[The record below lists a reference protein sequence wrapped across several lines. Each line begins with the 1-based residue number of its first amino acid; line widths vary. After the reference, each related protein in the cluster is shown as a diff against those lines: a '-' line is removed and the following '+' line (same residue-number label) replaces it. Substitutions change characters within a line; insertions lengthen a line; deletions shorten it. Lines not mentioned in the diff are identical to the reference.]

1 MSGMNSIDDRYISC
15 FHCTAFELLFRV
27 VASLR
32 VSCDQLGET
41 LREAPTQ
48 LHHCGKRGSDKLE
61 KINERALRFVTRD
74 KSTTY

>member
-1 MSGMNSIDDRYISC
+1 MTDIYR
-15 FHCTAFELLFRV
+15 AFIAPPLNYCSV

-48 LHHCGKRGSDKLE
+48 LHHCDKRGSDKLE